1 MPRKARPDVW
11 LALAVAVLVALGIV
25 MIYSASAFVAEREHQ
40 APYHYLVRQLVWA
53 ALGTLA
59 LLGAYRV
66 DYRRWRRLALPA
78 GLVVLALLVAVLVPP
93 FAHLKGGVR
102 RWLSLGPLAFQPSEF
117 AKLGLLVFLSAAL
130 ANKRE
135 RVLAEGVRALLPELG
150 LCVACLVLVMIEP
163 DLGTTLTLAAALG
176 ALLYVGGLR
185 LRTLLGA
192 VALVL
197 PAVAWSLVRHPYQRD
212 RLVNF
217 LDPWRDAQ
225 GKGFQAVQA
234 FLALGRG
241 GVAGT
246 GPAGSRQK
254 LFFLPAPHTD
264 FILAVIGEELG
275 FIGLVFVISLFA
287 LILWRGV
294 RAALRA
300 PDLFGTYLA
309 FGITFCIFLQA
320 MINTGVVAGLL
331 PTKGLTL
338 PFLSYGGT
346 SLVAT
351 MAAAGVLLNISQH
364 GVAARAGDAA

>member
-25 MIYSASAFVAEREHQ
+25 MIYSASAFVAEREHE

-53 ALGTLA
+53 VIGTAA
-59 LLGAYRV
+59 LLAAYRV
-66 DYRRWRRLALPA
+66 DYRRWRRLALP
-78 GLVVLALLVAVLVPP
+78 GGIVVLALLVAVLVPP
-93 FAHLKGGVR
+93 FAHVKANVH
-102 RWLSLGPLAFQPSEF
+102 RWLTLGPFAFQPSEF
-117 AKLGLLVFLSAAL
+117 AKLGLLVFLAAGL
-130 ANKRE
+130 ASKRE
-135 RVLAEGVRALLPELG
+135 RVLAEGWRALVPELG
-150 LCVACLVLVMIEP
+150 LCCACLVLVMLEP

-185 LRTLLGA
+185 LRTLAGG

-197 PAVAWSLVRHPYQRD
+197 PALAWSLVRHPYQRD
-212 RLVNF
+212 RLEIF
-217 LDPWRDAQ
+217 LNPWSDAQ
-225 GKGFQAVQA
+225 GKGFHAVQA

-275 FIGLVFVISLFA
+275 FLGLVFVMSLFA
-287 LILWRGV
+287 ILLWRGM
-294 RAALRA
+294 RIALRA
-300 PDLFGTYLA
+300 PDLFGSYLA

-351 MAAAGVLLNISQH
+351 MAAVGVLLNISQH
-364 GVAARAGDAA
+364 GVVVRPGNGA